1 MKLAE
6 KFFNGSLKKRMLWSI
21 IGSVSL
27 LFILAAIISVQT
39 VRSQLLGEK
48 KNSIKAFSEKCTML
62 LSSNIN
68 QSRTQVQTLD
78 FSFEKIY
85 STPRSERRLA
95 IIDLLKGSL
104 AANTEIVL
112 SLWSDWEPMAL
123 DSLDAQKLGTPGSSS
138 SGRCSATTFRKANA
152 VELKNTNG
160 DLDETSLN
168 SEYYTGPKNSKGIYV
183 TKPYLDSYDGGPK
196 ILMISVSSPIMV
208 DSKFKGVIG
217 TDINISTI
225 NQQIKDF
232 LKEQNGRFFVVDAD
246 QNLTIYDKEENV
258 GSSVRDVFANEHS
271 DNKEIVSAVAS
282 KTSGFYDY
290 TDGDGVKYI
299 GYVNKAEI
307 FSANDVSILLIPY
320 TFLTDIIFEI
330 VFIGFFMILIAL
342 FLLYIVINYIVKRIV
357 DPVQKVTTVLKDL
370 GDGNYDKASEIDIQT
385 NDELEVMAHS
395 LNSLYGSI
403 GEMSEFANAIGGG
416 NLEAN
421 LESKGQGDRLGNSL
435 IAMRESLVKASKEER
450 IRKAEDEKQTWVERS
465 VATFGQELRN
475 DTSDTKVLYSNIIRL
490 LVKDLGANQGGL
502 YLIND
507 NEEDNKQFEMVACIA
522 WDRIKMKKSS
532 FLLEEGLLGACYFE
546 KAPIELT
553 EIPDDYISI
562 GSGLGESKPKFLMLV
577 PLIHNEEVIGIIEV
591 ASFNKFEDHKKVYLS
606 RIAENFAASIVSINV
621 NARTNQ
627 LLSISQMQSE
637 EMQAQEEEMRQ
648 NIEELH
654 ATQEEMKRKSSKADM
669 LQVAVEQTFISLS
682 ISKDLIIIDLN
693 ENASSLL
700 GGSVNET
707 VGHSLSS
714 FMSEE
719 ELQVLVG
726 FFNASVGGTVVSEV
740 ITFSKVKGGEK
751 SIRATL
757 IAEREQN
764 YATTIIGYQL
774 N

>member
-27 LFILAAIISVQT
+27 LFILAALISVQT
-39 VRSQLLGEK
+39 VRSQLLDEK
-48 KNSIKAFSEKCTML
+48 KNSLKAFSEKCSML

-85 STPRSERRLA
+85 STPRLERRPVV
-95 IIDLLKGSL
+95 IDLLKGSL

-112 SLWSDWEPMAL
+112 SLWCDWEPMAL
-123 DSLDAQKLGTPGSSS
+123 DSLDAQKVGTPGASS
-138 SGRCSATTFRKANA
+138 SGRCSATSYRKANA

-160 DLDETSLN
+160 DQDETSLN
-168 SEYYTGPKNSKGIYV
+168 SEYYKGPKESKGVYV
-183 TKPYLDSYDGGPK
+183 TKPYLDSYDGGTK
-196 ILMISVSSPIMV
+196 ILMISVSTPITV
-208 DSKFKGVIG
+208 DGKFKGVVG
-217 TDINISTI
+217 TDINVSTI
-225 NQQIKDF
+225 NQRIKDF
-232 LKEQNGRFFVVDAD
+232 LAEQNGRFFVVGAD
-246 QNLTIYDKEENV
+246 QNLTLYDKEESV
-258 GSSVRDVFANEHS
+258 GSSVSKVFTNEHN
-271 DNKEIVSAVAS
+271 DNKEIVGAVAS
-282 KTSGFYDY
+282 KTVGFYDY
-290 TDGDGVKYI
+290 TDGDGMKYI
-299 GYVNKAEI
+299 AYVNKADI

-320 TFLTDIIFEI
+320 TFLTKTIFEI

-342 FLLYIVINYIVKRIV
+342 FLLYIVISYIVKRIV

-370 GDGNYDKASEIDIQT
+370 GDGNYDKAAEIDIQT

-416 NLEAN
+416 NLAASF
-421 LESKGQGDRLGNSL
+421 ESKGQGDRLGNSL
-435 IAMRESLVKASKEER
+435 IAMRESLVTAAKEER
-450 IRKAEDEKQTWVERS
+450 IRKVEDEKQTWVERS

-475 DTSDTKVLYSNIIRL
+475 DTGDTKVLYSNIIRL
-490 LVKDLGANQGGL
+490 LVNDLGANQGGL

-546 KAPIELT
+546 KAPIELS
-553 EIPDDYISI
+553 EIPDNYISI

-591 ASFNKFEDHKKVYLS
+591 ASFNKFEDHKKLYLS

-627 LLSISQMQSE
+627 LLAISQMQSE

-669 LQVAVEQTFISLS
+669 LQLAVEQTFISLS
-682 ISKDLIIIDLN
+682 ISKELTILDLN
-693 ENASSLL
+693 ENASNLL
-700 GGSVNET
+700 GGSLNET
-707 VGHSLSS
+707 VGQSLSS

-726 FFNASVGGTVVSEV
+726 YFNVSVGGTVVSEV
-740 ITFSKVKGGEK
+740 ISFSKVKGGHA

-757 IAEREQN
+757 VTEREQN
-764 YATTIIGYQL
+764 YAATIIGYQL
-774 N
+774 S